1 MDNGDIAAALPTAD
15 LLGRDALLDRLRASL
30 GRASAGDAA
39 SVLVSGEAGIGKTS
53 LMRAAV
59 APAVDDG
66 ALLGWGTCT
75 NAAGASGYW
84 PWTKALG
91 GLVRAVGV
99 ARAREL
105 AGEDVVLLASIV
117 PSLEDASYG
126 ETSGRARLLL
136 MDAATRFL
144 ETVATGRPVVVVLDD
159 LQWADESSLALFD
172 FVAGASLARIA
183 LVGAYRQDE
192 LTASAR
198 HRLGELA
205 GRSEHVHVEGLDV
218 GAVHELVERIT
229 GEDCD
234 PSATAA
240 IHRRTGGHPFFVRE
254 VALLAG
260 LDGSDG
266 LLPAAVREAIER
278 RVGRLPD
285 STQAV
290 LDVAAVAGTELRP
303 DIVARSLGVSSV
315 DVEVAAQA
323 AVASGVLTHAGAELV
338 FGHDLLREAI
348 LSRVELPRRIALH
361 RDIAGALEDRLT
373 RGGDVAPAELARHF
387 VAAIPGGGAERAVTW
402 SLRAA
407 EADSAALAFREAA
420 GHLRRL
426 RAAVTNA
433 AADIDDGE
441 LVDVL
446 LAESDALARAGETI
460 DARGLLRLARD
471 LADRIGDAPRTARVA
486 LATADLGAQFA
497 ARRDETIRELDR
509 ARANV
514 AGADPVWEA
523 RLTAAL
529 ARELQHSVAEDRP
542 RAGPLSEH
550 ALALGRR
557 TGDPATLTAC
567 LLARHDVLWTPGS
580 EVERAEVAREIVAV
594 ALATGDE
601 ERHAEGLLL
610 LANALLEQGSGAFE
624 AALESSL
631 AILDRL
637 AQPRHRYTAATR
649 RTCLAL
655 LRGQLDE
662 AADRIDISS
671 ALGER
676 IREPDTANVAMSQ
689 RLELVRARN
698 QPEELSAFA
707 RAAVEHWT
715 GAPIHA
721 HAVAA
726 GFSARAGD
734 LDSARQHVAAVV
746 DLGTWRADRSYLWS
760 VYVRE
765 LAQAAL
771 ALDDLGVSAQLLE
784 ELRPLAASCGVN
796 GAVVAFSGSHAH
808 TAGLLAASVGE
819 SESSQLLLEQAEAIY
834 TRLGARTWL
843 ADVRREAAAATSTIA
858 VATGGAS
865 MHRRGSVWHIRFDGR
880 EATVPHSKGLADI
893 ARLLAT
899 PAAEIHVLDLIDAGD
914 RSGAGGEIVDR
925 QTLDAYRRRLAD
937 IDEDADEADR
947 DNDLERRAQLEVERQ
962 ALLDELSRT
971 TTVRG
976 SARPF
981 ANHPAERA
989 RKAVTGRVRDAIRK
1003 LEAALPEMSAH
1014 LERNIVTGRYCRYR
1028 TDDTVRWHVDLSN
1041 DRTA

>member
-1 MDNGDIAAALPTAD
+1 MAAALPTAD

-53 LMRAAV
+53 LIRAAV
-59 APAVDDG
+59 APALDEG

-75 NAAGASGYW
+75 DTAGAPGYW
-84 PWTKALG
+84 PWTQALG
-91 GLVRAVGV
+91 GLVRALGV
-99 ARAREL
+99 AQAREL

-117 PSLEDASYG
+117 PSFGEASYG

-136 MDAATRFL
+136 MDAAARFL
-144 ETVATGRPVVVVLDD
+144 ETLATGRPVVVVLDD
-159 LQWADESSLALFD
+159 LQWGDESSLALFD
-172 FVAGASLARIA
+172 FVAGASLARLT
-183 LVGAYRQDE
+183 LVGAYREDE

-198 HRLGELA
+198 HRLGDLG
-205 GRSEHVHVEGLDV
+205 GRSAHVHVEGLDV

-234 PSATAA
+234 PAATAA

-260 LDGSDG
+260 LGGSDG

-278 RVGRLPD
+278 RVDRLPD
-285 STQAV
+285 ATQSV
-290 LDVAAVAGTELRP
+290 LEIAAVAGTELRP
-303 DIVARSLGVSSV
+303 DVVARPLGVSSV

-323 AVASGVLTHAGAELV
+323 AVVAGVLVHADAGLV

-361 RDIAGALEDRLT
+361 REIAGALEDRLT
-373 RGGDVAPAELARHF
+373 RGGDVAPTELARHF
-387 VAAIPGGGAERAVTW
+387 VAAIPAGGPERAIVW

-426 RAAVTNA
+426 RAAVANA
-433 AADIDDGE
+433 AVDIDDGD

-446 LAESDALARAGETI
+446 LAESDALTRAGETV

-471 LADRIGDAPRTARVA
+471 LADRVGDAPRTARVA

-509 ARANV
+509 ARAVV
-514 AGADPVWEA
+514 AGADPIWEA

-542 RAGPLSEH
+542 RAGPLSRR

-557 TGDPATLTAC
+557 TGDPATLTTC

-580 EVERAEVAREIVAV
+580 EVERAEVAREIATV
-594 ALATGDE
+594 ALAAGDE

-610 LANALLEQGSGAFE
+610 LANALLEQGSSAF
-624 AALESSL
+624 AAAIESSL

-637 AQPRHRYTAATR
+637 GQPRHRYTAETR

-655 LRGQLDE
+655 LQGRLDE
-662 AADRIDISS
+662 AAERIHTSS

-707 RAAVEHWT
+707 GAAVEHWT
-715 GAPIHA
+715 GAPVHA

-726 GFSARAGD
+726 GFCARAGD

-760 VYVRE
+760 VFVRE
-765 LAQAAL
+765 LAHAAV
-771 ALDDLGVSAQLLE
+771 ALDDHGLSAQLLE

-808 TAGLLAASVGE
+808 TAGLLAASVGDR
-819 SESSQLLLEQAEAIY
+819 ESSQSLLARAEAIY
-834 TRLGARTWL
+834 ARLGARTWL
-843 ADVRREAAAATSTIA
+843 ADVRSEAAAATSPVA
-858 VATGGAS
+858 VPTGGAS
-865 MHRRGSVWHIRFDGR
+865 MLRRGSVWHVRFDGR
-880 EATVPHSKGLADI
+880 EATMPHSKGLADI
-893 ARLLAT
+893 ARLLDS
-899 PAAEIHVLDLIDAGD
+899 PAAEIHVLDLMDAGD
-914 RSGAGGEIVDR
+914 RSGAGGQIVDR
-925 QTLDAYRRRLAD
+925 RALDAYRRRLAD
-937 IDEDADEADR
+937 IDEDADEAAR
-947 DNDLERRAQLEVERQ
+947 DNDLGRRARLDVERQ

-976 SARPF
+976 GARPF

-1003 LEAALPEMSAH
+1003 LEAVLPEMSAH
-1014 LERNIVTGRYCRYR
+1014 LERNIVTGTYCRYR
-1028 TDDTVRWHVDLSN
+1028 TDDTVRWHVNLS
-1041 DRTA
+1041 DDGTT

>member
-1 MDNGDIAAALPTAD
+1 MAAAVPAAD
-15 LLGRDALLDRLRASL
+15 LLGRAALLDRLRASL
-30 GRASAGDAA
+30 GRAWAGDSA

-53 LMRAAV
+53 LIRAAV
-59 APAVDDG
+59 APAVDEG

-75 NAAGASGYW
+75 DTAGAPGYW
-84 PWTKALG
+84 PWTQALG
-91 GLVRAVGV
+91 GLVRALGV
-99 ARAREL
+99 AHAREL
-105 AGEDVVLLASIV
+105 AGEDVALLASIV
-117 PSLEDASYG
+117 PSLGDASYG

-136 MDAATRFL
+136 MDAAARFL
-144 ETVATGRPVVVVLDD
+144 ETVATGRPVVIVVDD
-159 LQWADESSLALFD
+159 LQWGDESSLALFD
-172 FVAGASLARIA
+172 FVAGTSLGRIA

-192 LTASAR
+192 LSASAR
-198 HRLGELA
+198 QRLGESA
-205 GRSEHVHVEGLDV
+205 GRGEHVHVEGLDA

-229 GEDCD
+229 GKGCD
-234 PSATAA
+234 AAATAA

-254 VALLAG
+254 VALLVG
-260 LDGSDG
+260 LEGSGG
-266 LLPAAVREAIER
+266 LLPAAVREAIGR
-278 RVGRLPD
+278 RVDRLPD
-285 STQAV
+285 ATQAV
-290 LDVAAVAGTELRP
+290 LEVAAVAGTELRP
-303 DIVARSLGVSSV
+303 DVVARPLGISSV

-323 AVASGVLTHAGAELV
+323 AVVSGVLVHNGAELV

-348 LSRVELPRRIALH
+348 LSRVELPRRVALH

-373 RGGDVAPAELARHF
+373 RGGDVAPAELARHL
-387 VAAIPGGGAERAVTW
+387 VAAIPVDGAERAVTW

-407 EADSAALAFREAA
+407 EADSAALAFKEAA

-433 AADIDDGE
+433 AVDLDDGA

-471 LADRIGDAPRTARVA
+471 LADRVADTERTARVA
-486 LATADLGAQFA
+486 LATAALGAQFA
-497 ARRDETIRELDR
+497 ARRDETVRELDH
-509 ARANV
+509 ALV
-514 AGADPVWEA
+514 MVSGADPVWEA

-542 RAGPLSEH
+542 RAGPLSER
-550 ALALGRR
+550 ALALGRQ
-557 TGDPATLTAC
+557 TGDPATLTTC

-580 EVERAEVAREIVAV
+580 EVERADVAREIATV
-594 ALATGDE
+594 ALAAGNE

-610 LANALLEQGSGAFE
+610 LANALLEQGSSAFE

-637 AQPRHRYTAATR
+637 GQPRHRYTAETR

-655 LRGQLDE
+655 LRGRLDG
-662 AADRIDISS
+662 AAELIDTSS

-707 RAAVEHWT
+707 RTAVEHWT
-715 GAPIHA
+715 GAPVHA

-734 LDSARQHVAAVV
+734 LDAARQHVAVV
-746 DLGTWRADRSYLWS
+746 IDLGSWRADRSYLWS
-760 VYVRE
+760 VFVRE
-765 LAQAAL
+765 LAHAAI
-771 ALDDLGVSAQLLE
+771 ALDDHGLSAQLLE
-784 ELRPLAASCGVN
+784 DLLPLAASCGVN

-819 SESSQLLLEQAEAIY
+819 HESSQHLLERAEAIY
-834 TRLGARTWL
+834 TRIGAHTWL
-843 ADVRREAAAATSTIA
+843 ADVRRELAAASSQVAAPTS
-858 VATGGAS
+858 GAS
-865 MHRRGSVWHIRFDGR
+865 MHRREAVWYIRFDGQ

-899 PAAEIHVLDLIDAGD
+899 PAGEIHVLDLIEAGD
-914 RSGAGGEIVDR
+914 RSGAGGEIVDH
-925 QTLDAYRRRLAD
+925 QTLQAYRQRLAD

-947 DNDLERRAQLEVERQ
+947 DNDPERRARLNVERQ

-971 TTVRG
+971 TSVRG
-976 SARPF
+976 RARQF

-1003 LEAALPEMSAH
+1003 LEAVLPELSAH
-1014 LERNIVTGRYCRYR
+1014 LERNIVTGTYCRYR
-1028 TDDTVRWHVDLSN
+1028 ADDAVSWHVDRSN
-1041 DRTA
+1041 DRTT